1 MKIFPIESIFV
12 SLVSIR
18 SPLPDQFIHIGKP
31 WQVTGIS
38 HVQSYQ
44 EKPAMNKDMFDSKWK
59 EIRSQSNG
67 WWSLMTDDELDKVA
81 KSAVKYDKYVT
92 LLQVKYGYTR
102 DQARKEI
109 ARRMTEFENRQKII
123 A

>member
-1 MKIFPIESIFV
+1 
-12 SLVSIR
+12 
-18 SPLPDQFIHIGKP
+18 
-31 WQVTGIS
+31 
-38 HVQSYQ
+38 
-44 EKPAMNKDMFDSKWK
+44 MNKDMFDSKWK

-81 KSAVKYDKYVT
+81 KSAVKFDKYVT

-109 ARRMTEFENRQKII
+109 SKRMTEFEARQKLIS
-123 A
+123 

>member
-1 MKIFPIESIFV
+1 
-12 SLVSIR
+12 
-18 SPLPDQFIHIGKP
+18 
-31 WQVTGIS
+31 
-38 HVQSYQ
+38 
-44 EKPAMNKDMFDSKWK
+44 MNKDMFDSKWK

-67 WWSLMTDDELDKVA
+67 WWSLMTDEELDKVA

-109 ARRMTEFENRQKII
+109 SRRMTEFEARQKLIS
-123 A
+123 